1 MPKRNRI
8 DIELNTMA
16 GDVRDSVLGLVRSF
30 GKTWAAMSEPEQ
42 RLAAERAFNLGR
54 EIAVKAT
61 EAVAGGGYESLTVAV
76 GKFEVTD
83 KGGLKGTFTV
93 GEPEDATLSTLLAM
107 RGRAAVLVAADASEY
122 TNARRDVAYDLDQKV
137 LDLDEEGGEEE
148 EEGEAGEPHPLVDQ
162 TVLTPGGN
170 EGRVI
175 FVYPQGEGD
184 ELRAKLLTNDG
195 AEIEGVVAEV
205 FTGEVD
211 GVQMWAAVADWLST
225 ATENEAQPAAEAEF
239 APSGI
244 FEVGEMAI
252 VPLGEGKTAP
262 GEIIAIDG
270 DKYTVKTRAG
280 SELTLS
286 FNDLDA
292 VNPKAPEPEAEPET
306 KPKGKK
312 KPKSPAAVAAADMAI
327 GA

>member
-42 RLAAERAFNLGR
+42 RLAAERAYNLGR

-107 RGRAAVLVAADASEY
+107 RGRAAVLVSADASEY

-137 LDLDEEGGEEE
+137 LDLDEEWDE

-162 TVLTPGGN
+162 TVLTAGGN

-195 AEIEGVVAEV
+195 AEVESVVAEV
-205 FTGEVD
+205 LV
-211 GVQMWAAVADWLST
+211 AV
-225 ATENEAQPAAEAEF
+225 EGNEAGAWVPVVEWLAAKTEPAAEAVF
-239 APSGI
+239 TPSGI

-262 GEIIAIDG
+262 GEIISIDG

-292 VNPKAPEPEAEPET
+292 VNPKAPEAEPET

-312 KPKSPAAVAAADMAI
+312 KPKSPAAVAAVDMAI